1 MKRILFIFLITA
13 LVGNLFTSCENGDW
27 DFPDFEYS
35 TVYFAYQS
43 PIRTVVLGED
53 VYDTSLDNEHM
64 VQIMATMGGV
74 YANNNNVEIGIRVEP
89 TLLDDLIFDKES
101 DTDPDRPVLLMP
113 DSYYTLSSDKIIIP
127 QGSVIGGVT
136 VQLTDA
142 FFNDPLAL
150 STNYVIPVLMTGVAN
165 ADSILSG
172 NPLIDNPKRGRASD
186 WDVQPKDYILYAVKY
201 INEYD
206 ANYLRRGTDVF
217 SGTGLLF
224 GPKEPKT
231 ETDTTITRGADYVE
245 KDEVVKLT
253 TISMNSVEFPM
264 DYVSKDGHDLNFK
277 LNLSI
282 DGSQNVTVSA
292 FEATYQV
299 NDTVSVR
306 NISVSGDGEFVKDG
320 DKNSWGNQDRDA
332 LYLDYETSY
341 EVEIKYPVSGQP
353 DNVMQYNY
361 KTTDI
366 LVVRDR
372 GVKPEWFT
380 AVVNE

>member
-1 MKRILFIFLITA
+1 MKKILFIFFITA
-13 LVGNLFTSCENGDW
+13 LVGSSFTSCENGDW

-53 VYDTSLDNEHM
+53 VYDTTLDNERK

-74 YANNNNVEIGIRVEP
+74 YANNTSVEIDISVEP
-89 TLLDDLIFDKES
+89 SLLDDLVFDEDS
-101 DTDPDRPVLLMP
+101 DPARSVLLMP
-113 DSYYTLSSDKIIIP
+113 EDYYTLLSNKIVIP

-136 VQLTDA
+136 VQLTEA

-150 STNYVIPVLMTGVAN
+150 STNYVIPVLMTGVTN

-172 NPLIDNPKRGRASD
+172 VPLVDNPKRGVASD

-201 INEYD
+201 INAYD
-206 ANYLRRGTDVF
+206 ANYLRRGTDEITIDG
-217 SGTGLLF
+217 GT
-224 GPKEPKT
+224 
-231 ETDTTITRGADYVE
+231 TTTVTRQADYVE
-245 KDEVVKLT
+245 RDEVVKLN
-253 TISMNSVEFPM
+253 TISLNSVEFPM
-264 DYVSKDGHDLNFK
+264 DYVSKDGHDLRFR
-277 LNLSI
+277 LNLSV

-292 FEATYQV
+292 FETTYQV
-299 NDTVSVR
+299 NDSVVVR

-332 LYLDYETSY
+332 FFLDYEASY

-353 DNVMQYNY
+353 DSVHEYTY

-372 GVKPEWFT
+372 GVEPEWFT

>member
-13 LVGNLFTSCENGDW
+13 LVGGSFTSCENGDW

-53 VYDTSLDNEHM
+53 VYDTSLDNEHK

-74 YANNNNVEIGIRVEP
+74 YANNNNVEIGIKVEP

-113 DSYYTLSSDKIIIP
+113 DNYYTLSSDKIIIP

-150 STNYVIPVLMTGVAN
+150 STNYVIPVVMTGVTN

-172 NPLIDNPKRGRASD
+172 KPLVENPKRGRTSD

-201 INEYD
+201 INAYD
-206 ANYLRRGTDVF
+206 ANYLRRGTDVITIDG
-217 SGTGLLF
+217 GTA
-224 GPKEPKT
+224 
-231 ETDTTITRGADYVE
+231 TTVKREADYVE
-245 KDEVVKLT
+245 RDEVVKLT
-253 TISMNSVEFPM
+253 TVSLNSVAFPQS
-264 DYVSKDGHDLNFK
+264 YVSKDGHDLNFRV
-277 LNLSI
+277 NLTL
-282 DGSQNVTVSA
+282 DANQNVTASA

-299 NDTVSVR
+299 NDSVTVR
-306 NISVSGDGEFVKDG
+306 NVSVSGDGEFVKDG

-361 KTTDI
+361 KTSDI

>member
-1 MKRILFIFLITA
+1 MKRILFIFFITA
-13 LVGNLFTSCENGDW
+13 LVGGSFTSCENGDW

-53 VYDTSLDNEHM
+53 VYDTTLDNEGK

-74 YANNNNVEIGIRVEP
+74 YANDNNVEIGISVDP
-89 TLLDDLIFDKES
+89 SLLDDLIFDDGS
-101 DTDPDRPVLLMP
+101 DPVRPVVLMP
-113 DSYYTLSSDKIIIP
+113 ETYYSLSGNTIVIP
-127 QGSVIGGVT
+127 KGSVIGGVT
-136 VQLTDA
+136 VQLTEA

-150 STNYVIPVLMTGVAN
+150 STNYVIPVVMTGVTN

-172 NPLIDNPKRGRASD
+172 NPLVENPKRGRTSD

-206 ANYLRRGTDVF
+206 ANYLRRGTDVITIDG
-217 SGTGLLF
+217 GTA
-224 GPKEPKT
+224 
-231 ETDTTITRGADYVE
+231 TTVEREADYVE
-245 KDEVVKLT
+245 RDEVVKLT
-253 TISMNSVEFPM
+253 TVSLNSVEFPLG
-264 DYVSKDGHDLNFK
+264 YVSKDGHDLNFRV
-277 LNLSI
+277 NLTL
-282 DGSQNVTVSA
+282 DANQNVTASA
-292 FEATYQV
+292 FETTYQV
-299 NDTVSVR
+299 NDSVTVR

>member
-53 VYDTSLDNEHM
+53 VYDTSLDNEHK

-74 YANNNNVEIGIRVEP
+74 YANNNNVEIGIKVEP

-113 DSYYTLSSDKIIIP
+113 DNYYTLSSDKIIIP

-150 STNYVIPVLMTGVAN
+150 STNYVIPVVMTGVTN

-172 NPLIDNPKRGRASD
+172 KPLVENPKRGRTSD

-201 INEYD
+201 INAYD
-206 ANYLRRGTDVF
+206 ANYLRRGTDVITIDG
-217 SGTGLLF
+217 GTA
-224 GPKEPKT
+224 
-231 ETDTTITRGADYVE
+231 TTVKREADYVE
-245 KDEVVKLT
+245 RDEVVKLT
-253 TISMNSVEFPM
+253 TVSLNSVAFPQS
-264 DYVSKDGHDLNFK
+264 YVSKDGHDLNFK

-299 NDTVSVR
+299 NDSVTVR
-306 NISVSGDGEFVKDG
+306 NVSVSGDGEFVKDG

>member
-53 VYDTSLDNEHM
+53 VYDTSLDNEHK

-74 YANNNNVEIGIRVEP
+74 YANNNSVEIGIRVEP

-113 DSYYTLSSDKIIIP
+113 DSYYSLSSDKIIIP
-127 QGSVIGGVT
+127 KGSVLGGVT

-150 STNYVIPVLMTGVAN
+150 STNYVIPIVMTGVTN
-165 ADSILSG
+165 ADSLLSG
-172 NPLIDNPKRGRASD
+172 NPLVDNPKRGRASD

-206 ANYLRRGTDVF
+206 ANYLRRGTDVITID
-217 SGTGLLF
+217 GTS
-224 GPKEPKT
+224 
-231 ETDTTITRGADYVE
+231 TTVTREADYVE
-245 KDEVVKLT
+245 NDEVVKLT
-253 TISMNSVEFPM
+253 TISLNSVEFPM

-277 LNLSI
+277 LKLSI
-282 DGSQNVTVSA
+282 DGSQNVAISA
-292 FEATYQV
+292 FEATYQL
-299 NDTVSVR
+299 NDTVTVR
-306 NISVSGDGEFVKDG
+306 DISVSGDGEFIKDG
-320 DKNSWGNQDRDA
+320 DKKSWGNKDRDA
-332 LYLDYETSY
+332 LFIDYEASF

-353 DNVMQYNY
+353 DNVKEYTY
-361 KTTDI
+361 KTSDI

>member
-13 LVGNLFTSCENGDW
+13 LVGGSFTSCENGDW

-53 VYDTSLDNEHM
+53 VYDTSLDNEHK

-74 YANNNNVEIGIRVEP
+74 YANNNNVEIGIKVEP

-113 DSYYTLSSDKIIIP
+113 DNYYTLSSDKIIIP

-150 STNYVIPVLMTGVAN
+150 STNYVIPVVMTGVTN

-172 NPLIDNPKRGRASD
+172 KPLVENPKRGRTSD

-201 INEYD
+201 INAYD
-206 ANYLRRGTDVF
+206 ANYLRRGTDVITIDG
-217 SGTGLLF
+217 GTA
-224 GPKEPKT
+224 
-231 ETDTTITRGADYVE
+231 TTVKREADYVE
-245 KDEVVKLT
+245 RDEVVKLT
-253 TISMNSVEFPM
+253 TVSLNSVAFPQS
-264 DYVSKDGHDLNFK
+264 YVSKDGHDLNFRV
-277 LNLSI
+277 NLTL
-282 DGSQNVTVSA
+282 DANQNVTASA
-292 FEATYQV
+292 FETTYQV
-299 NDTVSVR
+299 NDSVTVR

-361 KTTDI
+361 KTSDI